1 LILSANAP
9 DIDIVSAFFGSDAA
23 LSFRRGWTH
32 GPVAVLG
39 LPLLVTALLMAWDR
53 SIRPRSILALCYI
66 GCLTHPLLDWLN
78 TYGVRLLMPFDAR
91 WFYGDALFIVDP
103 WIWLVLGGALFV
115 GSKRGRFPWGWTI
128 LGCATSLVLLKAGA
142 MVPPTARALW
152 FLALLAIF
160 ALRWAVPRVRPSA
173 VATVALGLSL
183 AYIGAMVALSAAGS
197 IRVRRELARDG
208 TPIERLMVA
217 PEPAN
222 PLAWY
227 VVADVGD
234 RYVLGSLTWYGRAAF
249 ALGVQPIPKPTP
261 SAVLDQAR
269 AEPSVHGTL
278 PWMRFPYAEIEETP
292 GGWTVYFLDARYVRG
307 RRPGFGT
314 ATVEILRRR

>member
-23 LSFRRGWTH
+23 LGFRRGWTH
-32 GPVAVLG
+32 GPVAVLV
-39 LPLLVTALLMAWDR
+39 LPLLVTALLLAWDR

-103 WIWLVLGGALFV
+103 WIWLVLGGALFL
-115 GSKRGRFPWGWTI
+115 GSKRGRFPWGWA
-128 LGCATSLVLLKAGA
+128 LLACATSFVVVKAGA
-142 MVPPTARALW
+142 TVPPTARILW

-160 ALRWAVPRVRPSA
+160 ALGWALPRVRPSA

-183 AYIGAMVALSAAGS
+183 AYIGGMVALSAAGA
-197 IRVRRELARDG
+197 IRVRRELARAG

-222 PLAWY
+222 PAAWY

-234 RYVLGSLTWYGRAAF
+234 RYVLGSLVWYRRPAF
-249 ALGVQPIPKPTP
+249 ALAEPILKPEASTI
-261 SAVLDQAR
+261 LDLAR
-269 AEPSVHGTL
+269 AAPSIHGTL
-278 PWMRFPYAEIEETP
+278 GWMRFPCAEIEKAPDE
-292 GGWTVYFLDARYVRG
+292 WKVHFFDARYVNAP
-307 RRPGFGT
+307 RRGFGT
-314 ATVEILRRR
+314 ATAEIPRAH